1 VLLAVGCRYGQGFL
15 YAQAMPIDEAI
26 GWQHERRTTV
36 DI

>member
-26 GWQHERRTTV
+26 GWHR
-36 DI
+36 